1 MPPKKV
7 VKPKK
12 VDSDDEAFPTRDR
25 KKMINLILKS
35 STKSINCSAEVKKA
49 SPGPVEPKTTD
60 KKKPTNAI

>member
-12 VDSDDEAFPTRDR
+12 VDSDDEAFPTTQARY
-25 KKMINLILKS
+25 LFSILKS